1 VNFITAR
8 PTFQSL
14 LYIDNVTQSPGW
26 QQVEIDK
33 IKKFRPAVIVIDD
46 WTINGTEESRFSH
59 WAMQMTK
66 FIESHYRLVATMN
79 SKKVFAL
86 LTPGM

>member
-1 VNFITAR
+1 M
-8 PTFQSL
+8 
-14 LYIDNVTQSPGW
+14 TQSPDW

-59 WAMQMTK
+59 WAAQMTE
-66 FIESHYRLVATMN
+66 FIEGHYRLVVIIN
-79 SKKVFAL
+79 NKKVFAL